1 MTSLCGFDI
10 LLARASI
17 LLVRPHKIVCAEV
30 RTCFGTVVEVL
41 GANYLSKLNF
51 FYLYITVVG
60 ISFFLKSSH
69 LLFFNLYITLL
80 DMLGQER
87 Y

>member
-17 LLVRPHKIVCAEV
+17 LLVRPHKIVCAKV
-30 RTCFGTVVEVL
+30 RTCFGTVVGVL

-60 ISFFLKSSH
+60 ISFF
-69 LLFFNLYITLL
+69 F
-80 DMLGQER
+80 
-87 Y
+87 